1 MWITLTNSETHK
13 EIDVNMDTIRSM
25 EDYISEAFGHQGTVL
40 TIDYNRGNFLF
51 VKETREQI
59 RALMNRG
66 ES

>member
-51 VKETREQI
+51 VKETRAEI
-59 RALMNRG
+59 RALM
-66 ES
+66 EKVK